1 MSRKKRHNGGKI
13 VNNFFSAN
21 WRIAHFSSENVA
33 RAEQSEG
40 QTGDEIV
47 PCMREDAGAQ
57 AAAIDCEQAE
67 EHAED
72 GEQDHVARALIPMRA
87 AEDDGGGEDACR
99 QSSARPADEL
109 ALQIAAKDGLL
120 DKTDE
125 QAKHGPGGN
134 LSSVGGRELRH
145 LAQHFES

>member
-1 MSRKKRHNGGKI
+1 MSRKKRRNGGKI
-13 VNNFFSAN
+13 VNNFFSAK
-21 WRIAHFSSENVA
+21 RGIAHFSSENVS
-33 RAEQSEG
+33 RAEQGEG

-47 PCMREDAGAQ
+47 PGMREDAGA
-57 AAAIDCEQAE
+57 QAE

-72 GEQDHVARALIPMRA
+72 GEQDHVARALIAMRA

-134 LSSVGGRELRH
+134 LSSVGGRALRN
-145 LAQHFES
+145 LAQNFESRG